1 MPTPT
6 GHPAID
12 LLLLT
17 AAVLVALGTVKRY
30 VWPTLCAAYRLLRT
44 IDQGATDYH
53 LSGGFAGIKRR
64 DDEMAAEI
72 SAIKKELHPNGGGS
86 LRDAVDKAATEA
98 RTAAE
103 EAARIG
109 KVTEGLD
116 RRLIDVREV
125 VDAQT
130 ERLVDTN
137 ERISDHRRR
146 NQETVER
153 IEQYL
158 IGERVDLL
166 EAKQGLEASVHEL
179 LGIPDDPP
187 DHQPDLD

>member
-6 GHPAID
+6 GNRAID

-30 VWPTLCAAYRLLRT
+30 VWPALCGAYRLLRT

-130 ERLVDTN
+130 ERIT
-137 ERISDHRRR
+137 DHRRR
-146 NQETVER
+146 NQETVDR